1 MGARPENSVEA
12 VDRERLDQLAGAVAA
27 IARQVEVLDRQVAE
41 LADAV
46 ESIAADGGTP
56 PEALP
61 AAGSAEAGSKPGT
74 GDPTLEI
81 LVSPIPEL
89 ALVAL
94 VETTVRGLNGIRN
107 LASVERSEDS
117 VRFVV
122 QPDPDA
128 DLIAEMKQA
137 MPVPV
142 TVLDSDEGSVSLSL
156 QWN

>member
-1 MGARPENSVEA
+1 MGVRSDNPGDSA
-12 VDRERLDQLAGAVAA
+12 DRERFDHLAGAVAA
-27 IARQVEVLDRQVAE
+27 IARQVEVLNRQVAE
-41 LADAV
+41 LAREV
-46 ESIAADGGTP
+46 EQIAAGGRTGSDAP
-56 PEALP
+56 PETGATGAGSSP
-61 AAGSAEAGSKPGT
+61 AAGES
-74 GDPTLEI
+74 TLEI

-94 VETTVRGLNGIRN
+94 VETTLRSLNGVRN
-107 LASVERSEDS
+107 LASVEKSDDS

-142 TVLDSDEGSVSLSL
+142 AVLDSDEGSVSLSL